1 MEGRRGGRVVVIAIV
16 VAVVRGGGGGL
27 HRRDIRIVK
36 LLCVAVVG
44 NNIITLLWYGDEVRY

>member
-1 MEGRRGGRVVVIAIV
+1 VIAIV